1 MLVAWVLCNAASV
14 FFCLAASCDLT
25 KSPIASECC
34 FLFIAHFSTGKI
46 SLSLQTILARVL
58 CTLNGK
64 GAPNNPLTIAK
75 WPLKVCSTFWPHVFH
90 LLVVHRLFLYFYPK
104 QQIRKKT
111 ASQTFVFIFG
121 PFCQPS
127 SPGFFSRITL
137 YCFYS
142 RRTPPKS
149 GALVRG
155 HLGFFSFEN
164 LFRRLCKEK
173 IYPREI
179 WAPKYAWF
187 FLQSVEQ
194 TPKVAVFAGIVEIF
208 EGKSARDAKIRMKM
222 LANVGLLLPC
232 EHSERM
238 HWK

>member
-1 MLVAWVLCNAASV
+1 MLCNAASI

-64 GAPNNPLTIAK
+64 GAPNNPLTMQNDL
-75 WPLKVCSTFWPHVFH
+75 LKFVQLSGRTFSTYWWCIVCF
-90 LLVVHRLFLYFYPK
+90 
-104 QQIRKKT
+104 
-111 ASQTFVFIFG
+111 FIFIRNNRSEKNSI
-121 PFCQPS
+121 PNFCFHFRSFLSTVLPRFV
-127 SPGFFSRITL
+127 GRITS

-155 HLGFFSFEN
+155 HLGFFFEN

-179 WAPKYAWF
+179 
-187 FLQSVEQ
+187 
-194 TPKVAVFAGIVEIF
+194 
-208 EGKSARDAKIRMKM
+208 
-222 LANVGLLLPC
+222 
-232 EHSERM
+232 
-238 HWK
+238 